1 VRPFIRSF
9 GSLPT
14 LVVLTVVLTAGA
26 RLIYLSVQ
34 QHAAVARVAAA
45 KVATAYVQKLG
56 PPLQNLSAL
65 AVRQA
70 EAGDKVVSDTG
81 GLASL
86 GSLPPEANTFWM
98 NGDDGVLGARSSEA
112 ATASGLADEWKSA
125 ESGRAAPSS
134 AVLGPIR
141 LGSEWL
147 VAIRMPIAPEGAA
160 AGERPQAWAVSYA
173 DLEELIADAH
183 LARLVDAGYDFEL
196 SQVDPRSTAA
206 RIFVTSSSEAL
217 GDTVVT
223 RIALPTASAVPGS
236 YLKLAIRPRAGWFPS
251 SLLVSEIAL
260 LVFLS
265 WLLSFGTYDLSHALQ
280 RARSALATARR
291 RVHSANQQLA
301 SEMQQRLSLQQTFD
315 HARFHDQ
322 FTGLPNR
329 RYFMD
334 QLDRAL
340 RDVRTKRRVRIAV
353 IIVDISRF
361 KLINHLLG
369 HTAGD
374 DLMVQVARRFEG
386 CTSAREGM
394 LARWGGDQFA
404 LLLLD
409 AASADAALNM
419 ANLLQEQL
427 RAPFH
432 LRRHQLSVAATL
444 GVTCVES
451 GQVRTEDVMREAD
464 IALSMAKRQ
473 ETSKAVLYSPS
484 MGGQAADLVS
494 LEADLHLALQKQ
506 QLRLLFQPIVDLATR
521 KMVGAEA
528 LLRWR
533 HPVEG
538 LLTPDRFLRNAEEAG
553 LMVPI
558 TRWVI
563 QRAIDTAADWRRHLP
578 AEQKFYISINIS
590 PASLRDPDLDEYLAS
605 MLQEKKVPASLLK
618 FELTESA
625 LAGNVAEAREC
636 LDRLHD
642 LGIQLMLDDFGTG
655 YSSLSNLQ
663 LFPFDLVKIDC
674 PFVDRRGVF
683 QANMSMVAAMVQLA
697 GSLDL
702 TPIAEIIEGEAA
714 ASSLKAMGCRF
725 GQGYYFSEPIEAD
738 AALKRLRSQ
747 VAFETAHASSDTMLV
762 SPVQGDGSHTLIMRR
777 LQDPSRREL
786 ATSETVIVR
795 PLEEAGLR
803 EVIISTTRETA
814 RQERAL
820 SDTIKVRVIDE
831 DTSSTAMLP
840 IETIEF
846 LRAADDDDDEEED
859 E

>member
-1 VRPFIRSF
+1 M
-9 GSLPT
+9 
-14 LVVLTVVLTAGA
+14 
-26 RLIYLSVQ
+26 
-34 QHAAVARVAAA
+34 
-45 KVATAYVQKLG
+45 
-56 PPLQNLSAL
+56 
-65 AVRQA
+65 
-70 EAGDKVVSDTG
+70 VSDTG

-147 VAIRMPIAPEGAA
+147 VAIRMPISPEGAA
-160 AGERPQAWAVSYA
+160 AGERPQAWAVTYA

-217 GDTVVT
+217 ADTVVT

-260 LVFLS
+260 LAFLS

-419 ANLLQEQL
+419 AN
-427 RAPFH
+427 RSRSSCV
-432 LRRHQLSVAATL
+432 RRSICAA
-444 GVTCVES
+444 
-451 GQVRTEDVMREAD
+451 
-464 IALSMAKRQ
+464 
-473 ETSKAVLYSPS
+473 
-484 MGGQAADLVS
+484 
-494 LEADLHLALQKQ
+494 
-506 QLRLLFQPIVDLATR
+506 
-521 KMVGAEA
+521 
-528 LLRWR
+528 
-533 HPVEG
+533 
-538 LLTPDRFLRNAEEAG
+538 
-553 LMVPI
+553 
-558 TRWVI
+558 
-563 QRAIDTAADWRRHLP
+563 
-578 AEQKFYISINIS
+578 IS
-590 PASLRDPDLDEYLAS
+590 
-605 MLQEKKVPASLLK
+605 
-618 FELTESA
+618 
-625 LAGNVAEAREC
+625 
-636 LDRLHD
+636 
-642 LGIQLMLDDFGTG
+642 
-655 YSSLSNLQ
+655 
-663 LFPFDLVKIDC
+663 
-674 PFVDRRGVF
+674 
-683 QANMSMVAAMVQLA
+683 
-697 GSLDL
+697 
-702 TPIAEIIEGEAA
+702 
-714 ASSLKAMGCRF
+714 
-725 GQGYYFSEPIEAD
+725 
-738 AALKRLRSQ
+738 
-747 VAFETAHASSDTMLV
+747 
-762 SPVQGDGSHTLIMRR
+762 
-777 LQDPSRREL
+777 
-786 ATSETVIVR
+786 
-795 PLEEAGLR
+795 
-803 EVIISTTRETA
+803 
-814 RQERAL
+814 
-820 SDTIKVRVIDE
+820 
-831 DTSSTAMLP
+831 
-840 IETIEF
+840 
-846 LRAADDDDDEEED
+846 
-859 E
+859 